1 MRLYLVQHGEAV
13 DKTVD
18 PDRPL
23 SGQGEKDV
31 ASVAS
36 VLARALVAPE
46 KIMHSGKTRARQT
59 ADIFEGAL
67 GARAGAVEVS
77 GIAPLDSV
85 SEFADR
91 LQGDAEATMVCGH
104 QPFMGKL
111 VSRLLTGDE
120 DVQLVEYTPGS
131 VACLERGPHGGWI
144 LIGFLRPELCQR
156 E

>member
-36 VLARALVAPE
+36 VLACASVDPE

-59 ADIFEGAL
+59 ADILEAAL

-77 GIAPLDSV
+77 GIAPMDSV

-91 LQGDAEATMVCGH
+91 VRSGAEATMVCGH

-111 VSRLLTGDE
+111 VSHLLSGDE
-120 DVQLVEYTPGS
+120 DLQLVDYTPGS
-131 VACLERGPHGGWI
+131 VACLERVPGGGWI
-144 LIGFLRPELCQR
+144 LIGFLRPEHCQR